1 ASVIKRPHLSAV
13 CLLKNCAINFVHR
26 VAALSAA
33 EKRDYAELFRRRQ
46 QLVEDFYPSTRCQ
59 PPRTPIGSYHLADQ
73 KPASLLLPHR
83 LDPCAFAFASA
94 LRRAARGEY

>member
-1 ASVIKRPHLSAV
+1 FFAAVNNLS
-13 CLLKNCAINFVHR
+13 KI
-26 VAALSAA
+26 
-33 EKRDYAELFRRRQ
+33 
-46 QLVEDFYPSTRCQ
+46 FYPSTRCQ

-73 KPASLLLPHR
+73 KPASLLLLHH

>member
-1 ASVIKRPHLSAV
+1 FFAAVNNLS
-13 CLLKNCAINFVHR
+13 KI
-26 VAALSAA
+26 
-33 EKRDYAELFRRRQ
+33 
-46 QLVEDFYPSTRCQ
+46 FYPSTRCQ

-73 KPASLLLPHR
+73 KPASLLLPHH

>member
-1 ASVIKRPHLSAV
+1 FFAAVNNLS
-13 CLLKNCAINFVHR
+13 KI
-26 VAALSAA
+26 
-33 EKRDYAELFRRRQ
+33 
-46 QLVEDFYPSTRCQ
+46 FYPSTRCQ

>member
-1 ASVIKRPHLSAV
+1 FFAAVNNLS
-13 CLLKNCAINFVHR
+13 KI
-26 VAALSAA
+26 
-33 EKRDYAELFRRRQ
+33 
-46 QLVEDFYPSTRCQ
+46 FYPSTRCQ
-59 PPRTPIGSYHLADQ
+59 PPRTPIDSYHLADQ

>member
-1 ASVIKRPHLSAV
+1 RTARSTLFIASLRCLQQRNEIMQSFFAAVNNLS
-13 CLLKNCAINFVHR
+13 KI
-26 VAALSAA
+26 
-33 EKRDYAELFRRRQ
+33 
-46 QLVEDFYPSTRCQ
+46 FYPSTRCQ

-73 KPASLLLPHR
+73 KPASLLLLHR